1 MGCRG
6 GPHRSSAAWKG
17 FPISFLHPFAHSLLH
32 PPPFSVS
39 LPSLACMAR
48 LSKGSWDE
56 RMDRY
61 PTVVR
66 IDTTKGSYRWRG
78 REWTLGATPVSKETW
93 WTCAMEAN
101 DEEGDG
107 KDDVVMEEDG
117 RESNTT
123 TYAVRALHTSLRQHR
138 NYDVARFADPP
149 PDWTRCEG
157 EGHVRKEGNGVRT
170 VSCGSGTSMRRWR
183 GVMERVGGG
192 STAHYALVMQGEDVV
207 ALPLDSWYTYRNAP
221 LHEGERPSTLEEAES
236 AMQARQLV
244 HGNVLPKL
252 RQQSEQ
258 AHSTHVHGGGLR
270 WNQATDRDHEE
281 DSDRDVGGQE
291 ESEDDG
297 RVERTRHAKHAS
309 RQGSRS
315 ERDPDARRRGDVDV
329 DATNDK
335 AGERRER
342 SDGMDDDERS
352 DASEDG
358 PEEDQEDK
366 EGGKEDW
373 EFEENATD
381 DEEEQKDVRARASYA
396 TGGRRPLPSKQEG

>member
-1 MGCRG
+1 
-6 GPHRSSAAWKG
+6 
-17 FPISFLHPFAHSLLH
+17 
-32 PPPFSVS
+32 
-39 LPSLACMAR
+39 
-48 LSKGSWDE
+48 
-56 RMDRY
+56 
-61 PTVVR
+61 
-66 IDTTKGSYRWRG
+66 
-78 REWTLGATPVSKETW
+78 
-93 WTCAMEAN
+93 MEAN
-101 DEEGDG
+101 DEKGDG

-396 TGGRRPLPSKQEG
+396 TRGRRPLPSKQEG

>member
-1 MGCRG
+1 
-6 GPHRSSAAWKG
+6 
-17 FPISFLHPFAHSLLH
+17 
-32 PPPFSVS
+32 
-39 LPSLACMAR
+39 
-48 LSKGSWDE
+48 
-56 RMDRY
+56 
-61 PTVVR
+61 
-66 IDTTKGSYRWRG
+66 
-78 REWTLGATPVSKETW
+78 
-93 WTCAMEAN
+93 
-101 DEEGDG
+101 
-107 KDDVVMEEDG
+107 
-117 RESNTT
+117 
-123 TYAVRALHTSLRQHR
+123 
-138 NYDVARFADPP
+138 
-149 PDWTRCEG
+149 
-157 EGHVRKEGNGVRT
+157 
-170 VSCGSGTSMRRWR
+170 
-183 GVMERVGGG
+183 MERVGGG